1 MASIYSNPD
10 YVAKLPKNGFPLFQ
24 PVKFT
29 STAGQLLPVFACFL
43 NPGEKIGGK
52 VSCLT
57 RTKELESP
65 AMTEIDEFVDYFFVP
80 AKKLYS
86 IFGEWYFGID
96 DNPTALR
103 PSINA
108 ARVRFL
114 PSITPARM
122 YQFWSNQFID
132 EEEAYGRQLVP
143 IINEYNNFDRPST
156 NTIRLLQHLRFD
168 VYTLFDGSS
177 TAERRE
183 RLWNIPLLPFL
194 AYQAIYYD
202 YYRDSNW
209 QNNDVLAY
217 NIDDWLTDLSAD
229 NISDNRLARIFEL
242 HHRRQNADYFTNIK
256 PSPLQNATSMLN
268 IDGVREAALLRV
280 NDWLSPAGL
289 SFDFVSK
296 GDSNTAVTM
305 GSPIPTDGLDDSK
318 LSIEGDGEST
328 IGIIDNTSVSINGAS
343 PINGVNWFNAD
354 YQNILTDVGS
364 VDDANRHLMFGSN
377 AQTGRVKLTGGLNDD
392 VVINAGDSLGLTI
405 SGLTQAIGTL
415 KSAITSSGIRTMFAL
430 EKLAKITG
438 RAGKHY
444 DDQVLAHFGFKVPQG
459 VSNEVYYIGSQHG
472 NIGIGEV
479 ISPSTT
485 EGSVAGEMV
494 GKGYGGIR
502 DGKDVDFTA
511 PCHGFFVAIYSSAP
525 RRTYTPVGSPKEFS
539 QFERQDFLMPEF
551 MNLGM
556 QPLFPIEFTT
566 DSSDALIGNLWQWR
580 YSELKSKVPM
590 AIGGFARYSES
601 DPSLN
606 GDLQDWTIQYPIFN
620 RANRVGDYF
629 GFGYKNLLVNQ
640 MSYNSIMLLH
650 WQPLASG
657 GTLANYHVARNF
669 DRDPLFHDF
678 VNDFYLSSYAS
689 TYGEPNID

>member
-86 IFGEWYFGID
+86 IFGEWFFGID

-103 PSINA
+103 PSMNN

-114 PSITPARM
+114 PSISPARL
-122 YQFWSNQFID
+122 YQFWSNQFTI
-132 EEEAYGRQLVP
+132 EESVYEQQHTE

-156 NTIRLLQHLRFD
+156 NIIRLLQHLRFD
-168 VYTLFDGSS
+168 VYTLFDGASNS
-177 TAERRE
+177 DRRN
-183 RLWNIPLLPFL
+183 RLWNIPLMPFL

-242 HHRRQNADYFTNIK
+242 HHRRQNADYYTNIK

-289 SFDFVSK
+289 SFDFVQK

-305 GSPIPTDGLDDSK
+305 GSPIPTDGIDDSE
-318 LSIEGDGEST
+318 LLIEGDGSPLGSISSQVVVNKAHST
-328 IGIIDNTSVSINGAS
+328 GWLSMDH
-343 PINGVNWFNAD
+343 
-354 YQNILTDVGS
+354 QNILTDVGDLTNQNRDLVSGSEGSTRAGLDFRGYLNANVNSIDGSILSLS
-364 VDDANRHLMFGSN
+364 V
-377 AQTGRVKLTGGLNDD
+377 TGLQD
-392 VVINAGDSLGLTI
+392 
-405 SGLTQAIGTL
+405 AIGTL

-459 VSNEVYYIGSQHG
+459 VSNEVYFLGSQHG

-502 DGKDVDFTA
+502 DGKDIDFTA
-511 PCHGFFVAIYSSAP
+511 PCHGYFVAIYSSAP

-539 QFERQDFLMPEF
+539 QFERQDFLMPEL

-566 DSSDALIGNLWQWR
+566 DSYDSMIGHLWQWR
-580 YSELKSKVPM
+580 YAELKSKVPM

-601 DPSLN
+601 DPTLN

-620 RANRVGDYF
+620 RSNRVGDYY
-629 GFGYKNLLVNQ
+629 GFTYKNLLVNQ

-689 TYGEPNID
+689 TFGEPNID

>member
-177 TAERRE
+177 TSERRD

-289 SFDFVSK
+289 TFDFVQK
-296 GDSNTAVTM
+296 GGSNTAVAM
-305 GSPIPTDGLDDSK
+305 GSPIPTDGIDDSEI
-318 LSIEGDGEST
+318 LIEGDGSPL
-328 IGIIDNTSVSINGAS
+328 GSISSEVVVNKAHSNGWLS
-343 PINGVNWFNAD
+343 MD
-354 YQNILTDVGS
+354 HQNILTDVGDLTNLNRDLLSGSEGSTRAGLDFRGNLQANVNSIDGSILSLS
-364 VDDANRHLMFGSN
+364 V
-377 AQTGRVKLTGGLNDD
+377 TGLQD
-392 VVINAGDSLGLTI
+392 
-405 SGLTQAIGTL
+405 AIGTL

-444 DDQVLAHFGFKVPQG
+444 DDQVLAHFGYKVPQG
-459 VSNEVYYIGSQHG
+459 VSNEVYFIGSQHG

-502 DGKDVDFTA
+502 DGKDIDFTA

-539 QFERQDFLMPEF
+539 QFERQDFLMPEL

-601 DPSLN
+601 DPTLN

-620 RANRVGDYF
+620 RANRAGDYF

-650 WQPLASG
+650 WQPLSSG

-678 VNDFYLSSYAS
+678 VNNFYLSSYAS
-689 TYGEPNID
+689 TFGEPNID

>member
-122 YQFWSNQFID
+122 YQFWSNQFIN
-132 EEEAYGRQLVP
+132 EEEAYGRQIVP

-177 TAERRE
+177 TSERRE

-289 SFDFVSK
+289 SFDFVQK

-305 GSPIPTDGLDDSK
+305 GSPIPTDVIDESQ
-318 LSIEGDGEST
+318 LSISGDGDS
-328 IGIIDNTSVSINGAS
+328 IGYIDDNTVITSLAKPQGDNLWT
-343 PINGVNWFNAD
+343 NTQN
-354 YQNILTDVGS
+354 QNILTD
-364 VDDANRHLMFGSN
+364 
-377 AQTGRVKLTGGLNDD
+377 TGGIDQGLRGLFSGSEGQIKRVNLLGQLQSTHVYSADGT
-392 VVINAGDSLGLTI
+392 IDSLSIEGL
-405 SGLTQAIGTL
+405 SQALGTL
-415 KSAITSSGIRTMFAL
+415 KSAITSSGIRTLFAL

-502 DGKDVDFTA
+502 DGKDIDFTA
-511 PCHGFFVAIYSSAP
+511 PCHGFFMAIYSSAP

-539 QFERQDFLMPEF
+539 QFERQDFLVPEF

-566 DSSDALIGNLWQWR
+566 DGSDALIGNLWQWR

-590 AIGGFARYSES
+590 AIGGFARYSEQ
-601 DPSLN
+601 DPTLN

-620 RANRVGDYF
+620 RANRAGDYF

-657 GTLANYHVARNF
+657 GSLASYHVARNF

-678 VNDFYLSSYAS
+678 VNNFYLSSYAS
-689 TYGEPNID
+689 TFGEPNID